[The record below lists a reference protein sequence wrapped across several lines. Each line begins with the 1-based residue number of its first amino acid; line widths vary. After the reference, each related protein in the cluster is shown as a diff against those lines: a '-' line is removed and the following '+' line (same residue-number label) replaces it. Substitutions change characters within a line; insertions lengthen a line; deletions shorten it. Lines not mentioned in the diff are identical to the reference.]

1 VPYPDD
7 ALASH
12 EELVL
17 RTHPHWW
24 YIAKSALALGVT
36 VVAGSIVAAA
46 LGSGVISALIGV
58 VVLVEV
64 VWFVERLIRW
74 QSIFFVLTS
83 DRVMSREGII
93 AKRGVEIPLERIN
106 TVRFEQGIFDRLL
119 GLGSLVIESASTD
132 GAQAFRT
139 VRRPDDIQKQIY
151 VQMERN
157 DARRSTRLGE
167 AIAGA
172 GPDAAGAAATPA
184 PTPVEVIADQITQLA
199 TLRDQGHLTPAE
211 FEAKKAE
218 LLDRL

>member
-1 VPYPDD
+1 MAYPDD
-7 ALASH
+7 SLAAH

-24 YIAKSALALGVT
+24 YIAKSALALGAT
-36 VVAGSIVAAA
+36 LVVGSWLAVA
-46 LGSGVISALIGV
+46 LGSGVISAIV
-58 VVLVEV
+58 ATVVLIEV
-64 VWFVERLIRW
+64 IWFVERLIRW

-106 TVRFEQGIFDRLL
+106 TVRFDQGIFERLL

-132 GAQAFRT
+132 GAQSFRT
-139 VRRPDDIQKQIY
+139 VRRPDEIQKQIY

-157 DARRSTRLGE
+157 DGRRSSRLGQVI
-167 AIAGA
+167 ADAGA
-172 GPDAAGAAATPA
+172 TAASAPA
-184 PTPVEVIADQITQLA
+184 PAPSIADQINQLA

-211 FEAKKAE
+211 FEAKKNE
-218 LLDRL
+218 LLDRM